1 MIVMKVVD
9 LTLGIS
15 PNTRVFPGSPKASFI
30 RWSKFDTHGYD
41 SEVMFLSTHTG
52 THMDAPSHFISGAD
66 NINQVAINRF
76 VCKNTLLLKM
86 EKGANQMITRDD
98 IIENGSNIYEKETI
112 IFFTGWEKHYEKDN
126 NYVSDNPGLSADA
139 AKYLV
144 EKKVNAI
151 AIDGPSIDIGVDNN
165 FTAHKIFLSNDTLI
179 IENLCNLEK
188 LNNQRLTLIVTPLK
202 LIGASGSPVRAI
214 GIEED
219 EIV

>member
-1 MIVMKVVD
+1 MKVVD
-9 LTLGIS
+9 LHWEFHQIPGSS
-15 PNTRVFPGSPKASFI
+15 PNLLFI
-30 RWSKFDTHGYD
+30 RWSKFDIHGYD
-41 SEVMFLSTHTG
+41 SEVMFLSTHAG
-52 THMDAPSHFISGAD
+52 THMDARSHFISGAD

-86 EKGANQMITRDD
+86 EKEANQMITRDD
-98 IIENGSNIYEKETI
+98 IIETGCNIYEKDAI
-112 IFFTGWEKHYEKDN
+112 IFSTGWEKHYEKDN
-126 NYVSDNPGLSADA
+126 NYVSDNPGLSAYA
-139 AKYLV
+139 AKFLA

-188 LNNQRLTLIVTPLK
+188 LNNQRLTLIATPLK
-202 LIGASGSPVRAI
+202 LMGASGSPVRAI

-219 EIV
+219 TS

>member
-1 MIVMKVVD
+1 MKVLD

-15 PNTRVFPGSPKASFI
+15 STIKVFPGSPQPSFI
-30 RWSKFDTHGYD
+30 KWSKFDIHGYD

-52 THMDAPSHFISGAD
+52 THIDAPSHFISGAD
-66 NINQVAINRF
+66 NINQVEINRF

-86 EKGANQMITRDD
+86 EKESNQMITRND
-98 IIENGSNIYEKETI
+98 IIESGSNIYEKDTI

-126 NYVSDNPGLSADA
+126 NYMSDNPGLSGDA

-219 EIV
+219 EIA